1 MRIPPRHGEGA
12 YVFEQANVMGLKH
25 AGEVSQFASG
35 MADGEDCR
43 QVRPS
48 ITQLPTYQITRF
60 FPPQAMPV
68 LPEVLPAQ
76 RQFADPPTLCLLPP
90 AQSPEDCVHG
100 GGRRVR
106 RRSSL

>member
-1 MRIPPRHGEGA
+1 MRIPPRHRKGA
-12 YVFEQANVMGLKH
+12 YVFEQADVMGLKH

-48 ITQLPTYQITRF
+48 ITQLPSYQITQF
-60 FPPQAMPV
+60 FPPQAMQV
-68 LPEVLPAQ
+68 LPEALPAQ
-76 RQFADPPTLCLLPP
+76 KLSADPLRLCLLPP

-106 RRSSL
+106 

>member
-1 MRIPPRHGEGA
+1 MRIPPRHRESA

-35 MADGEDCR
+35 MANGEDCR

-48 ITQLPTYQITRF
+48 ITQLPTYQITQF
-60 FPPQAMPV
+60 FPWRAMLAAP
-68 LPEVLPAQ
+68 LPLHAQ
-76 RQFADPPTLCLLPP
+76 TQSADPLILCLLPP

-100 GGRRVR
+100 GG
-106 RRSSL
+106 